1 MAPTRF
7 SLIPED
13 REIHRVVS
21 GTQIENLRTIFAA
34 NNGRLKREEL
44 RKVLASIGLQYTDEQ
59 YRTLFLQINTDHDEF
74 CQWDELLS
82 YLILGFQDD
91 DPLAVQQSLDPPIS
105 EEIALKLS
113 RQVYTIARIDFCPMV
128 YYDGSISWLQGHWI
142 TTSREGV
149 INFWTKEWKR
159 SLRARSTPSRLKR
172 SKTWLLDAIP
182 LPDQRAFCVA
192 SLESELR
199 FYDVVAG
206 SFVLK
211 TVIERLPHPISALDY
226 WYERGQPSKLLVADC
241 AGHVAVLELY
251 PDRKVV
257 ISEQSFSIVTWVSW
271 KDVMRGRYPPLVGTE
286 FGQLLVDQVRMVRY
300 VEKLN
305 TFIAAS
311 EENPLTKRSGLNRS
325 VSGGSLPTMVLQS
338 LEDRS
343 SRTTYHVP
351 RGVTCFAFDPI
362 TELLVSGGPDCD
374 LRLWDIRRPEKP
386 SAVLSG
392 HTASIVFLF
401 VQDAG
406 EKIYSL
412 DQKRIVK
419 VWDVRNRILLQT
431 FTELTGVLC
440 QNLPV
445 CAFYN
450 DRDRQLVVASNK
462 LVCLSCC
469 PEIPLDRTD
478 GESHTRPISVLLYNS
493 LYKLIISCGLDSVII
508 TWDHCMNRKMSLIT
522 EAHTQMRNGL
532 RESVEITAGCLDGKQ
547 QLLATG
553 ARDGS
558 VKLWNISGRTCMRT
572 FSMQEDCEVTAL
584 FWIANRILAMGWNH
598 RVVEFFASLEQEA
611 EYPRGLPWRK
621 LHSDDILCAAV
632 SSVTPEALATC
643 SYAGELVLWM
653 LETGQP
659 YRRYNA
665 ANPHI
670 RVPISFRA
678 EETEESIEPK
688 SDTRRKTI
696 RMSLASRRTMVPVMM
711 KMESR
716 RLSRIVMPMALEQM
730 RKLSIQVLMFL
741 RSRPMHPAFGTL
753 LGSLETGVIQVWS
766 HDPNGGYRA
775 QFNAIHMAGD
785 RVIAMASDASNRFLF
800 TGTALGYIKTWYIE
814 NCWIPDADK
823 FKVNKPSLRIRF
835 PFLIDDVIP
844 GRAKRSARSQPIPW
858 LLNSFQ
864 AHRSCITGLVYLDSS
879 ELLLSSSSDRT
890 VRIWTLGGRYIGL
903 LGSPVSWEPLR
914 ADLPPPATG
923 YRFRIPPDLRREV
936 SFTTAKVLRGAM
948 DYQRQFQHSS
958 IGLERSRKCLPAIE
972 TYGCPL
978 QEPLVNTTI
987 LKLAP
992 KEPVLPTIRL
1002 ERTFLPSLPVYSHMT
1017 QFPLNPI
1024 APGAVTTAM
1033 EQLVKGTREL
1043 QFARLPVQQH

>member
-1 MAPTRF
+1 MAPSRF
-7 SLIPED
+7 SSIPED

-21 GTQIENLRTIFAA
+21 CTQIDDLRTIFAA
-34 NNGRLKREEL
+34 RNGRLKREEL
-44 RKVLASIGLQYTDEQ
+44 RKVLAAIGLQYTDEQ
-59 YRTLFLQINTDHDEF
+59 YRALFLQINTDHDEF

-91 DPLAVQQSLDPPIS
+91 DPLAVKQSLDPPIG

-128 YYDGSISWLQGHWI
+128 YYDGSISWSQGHWI

-149 INFWTKEWKR
+149 INFWTKEWKS
-159 SLRARSTPSRLKR
+159 SLRARSKPSRLKR

-182 LPDQRAFCVA
+182 LPDQRSFCVA

-206 SFVLK
+206 SFILK
-211 TVIERLPHPISALDY
+211 TVIEQLPHPISALDY
-226 WYERGQPSKLLVADC
+226 RYERGQPSRLLLGDC
-241 AGHVAVLELY
+241 EGHVTMLEFY

-257 ISEQSFSIVTWVSW
+257 NTGESFSIVTWVSW
-271 KDVMRGRYPPLVGTE
+271 KDVISGRYPPLEGTE
-286 FGQLLVDQVRMVRY
+286 YGQLLVDQVRMVRY
-300 VEKLN
+300 VPKLASL
-305 TFIAAS
+305 IAAS
-311 EENPLTKRSGLNRS
+311 EENPLTRRSGLNKP
-325 VSGGSLPTMVLQS
+325 SGGSLPTMVLQS

-343 SRTTYHVP
+343 SRVSYHVP
-351 RGVTCFAFDPI
+351 RGVTCFAFEPV

-412 DQKRIVK
+412 DQKRLVK
-419 VWDVRNRILLQT
+419 VWDVRNRVLLQT
-431 FTELTGVLC
+431 FAELTVVLGL
-440 QNLPV
+440 NLPV
-445 CAFYN
+445 CAFY
-450 DRDRQLVVASNK
+450 DERERQLVVANNK
-462 LVCLSCC
+462 LVSLSCC

-522 EAHTQMRNGL
+522 DAHTQVRNGL
-532 RESVEITAGCLDGKQ
+532 QESVEITAGCLDGKQ

-572 FSMQEDCEVTAL
+572 FSMQEDSEVTAL
-584 FWIANRILAMGWNH
+584 FWVANRILAMGWNH
-598 RVVEFFASLEQEA
+598 RVVEFFATPEQEA

-632 SSVTPEALATC
+632 SSATPEALATC

-665 ANPHI
+665 ANPHVRI
-670 RVPISFRA
+670 SISFRS
-678 EETEESIEPK
+678 EETESTEPK
-688 SDTRRKTI
+688 IDTRRKTL
-696 RMSLASRRTMVPVMM
+696 RMSLASRRTIVPMM
-711 KMESR
+711 DSR
-716 RLSRIVMPMALEQM
+716 RLTRIVMPMALEQM

-741 RSRPMHPAFGTL
+741 RNRPMHPGFGTL

-766 HDPNGGYRA
+766 HDPNGGYRT

-785 RVIAMASDASNRFLF
+785 RVIAMTSDASNRFLF

-844 GRAKRSARSQPIPW
+844 GRAKRSARSQPTPW

-864 AHRSCITGLVYLDSS
+864 GHRSCVTGLVYLESS

-890 VRIWTLGGRYIGL
+890 VRLWTLGGRYIGL
-903 LGSPVSWEPLR
+903 LGSPVNWEPLT
-914 ADLPPPATG
+914 ADLPPVTG

-936 SFTTAKVLRGAM
+936 SFTTAKVLRGAK

-958 IGLERSRKCLPAIE
+958 IVLERSRKCLPAIE
-972 TYGCPL
+972 TYGGPL
-978 QEPLVNTTI
+978 QEPLLNTGI
-987 LKLAP
+987 MKLP
-992 KEPVLPTIRL
+992 RREPVLPTIRL
-1002 ERTFLPSLPVYSHMT
+1002 ERTYPSLPLYSHMT
-1017 QFPLNPI
+1017 QFPLKSI
-1024 APGAVTTAM
+1024 APGVATEL
-1033 EQLVKGTREL
+1033 EQIRERTKKL
-1043 QFARLPVQQH
+1043 QFARLPEQH

>member
-1 MAPTRF
+1 MAPSRF
-7 SLIPED
+7 SSIPED

-21 GTQIENLRTIFAA
+21 CAQIEQLRTIFTR

-44 RKVLASIGLQYTDEQ
+44 RKVLAAIGLQYTDEQ
-59 YRTLFLQINTDHDEF
+59 YRTLFLQINTDHDEY

-82 YLILGFQDD
+82 YMILGFQDD
-91 DPLAVQQSLDPPIS
+91 DPLAVMQSLDPPIS
-105 EEIALKLS
+105 EEVALKLG
-113 RQVYTIARIDFCPMV
+113 RQVYTIARVDFCPMV
-128 YYDGSISWLQGHWI
+128 YYDGSISWSQGHWI

-149 INFWTKEWKR
+149 INFWTKDWK
-159 SLRARSTPSRLKR
+159 SSFKARSTPSRLKR
-172 SKTWLLDAIP
+172 LKTWLLDAIP
-182 LPDQRAFCVA
+182 LPDQRSFCVA
-192 SLESELR
+192 SLEFELR
-199 FYDVVAG
+199 FYEVVAG

-211 TVIERLPHPISALDY
+211 IVIEQLPHPISALDY
-226 WYERGQPSKLLVADC
+226 WYERGHPSKLLLGDCEGNVAM
-241 AGHVAVLELY
+241 LELY
-251 PDRKVV
+251 PERKVV
-257 ISEQSFSIVTWVSW
+257 NSGESFSIVTWVSW
-271 KDVMRGRYPPLVGTE
+271 KDVIRGRYPPLEGTE
-286 FGQLLVDQVRMVRY
+286 YGQLVVDQVRMVRY
-300 VEKLN
+300 VENLN
-305 TFIAAS
+305 SLIVAS
-311 EENPLTKRSGLNRS
+311 EENPLTRRSGLNRS
-325 VSGGSLPTMVLQS
+325 LSPLPTMVLQS
-338 LEDRS
+338 LENRS
-343 SRTTYHVP
+343 TRTAYHVP
-351 RGVTCFAFDPI
+351 RGVTCFAYEPI
-362 TELLVSGGPDCD
+362 TELLVSGGPDCE

-419 VWDVRNRILLQT
+419 VWDVGNRVLLQT
-431 FTELTGVLC
+431 FTELTAVLG

-445 CAFYN
+445 CAFYDN
-450 DRDRQLVVASNK
+450 RERQVIVANNK
-462 LVCLSCC
+462 LASLSCC

-478 GESHTRPISVLLYNS
+478 GESHTRPISVLLYNF

-508 TWDHCMNRKMSLIT
+508 TWDHCMNRKMSLMT

-584 FWIANRILAMGWNH
+584 FWVANRILAMGWNH
-598 RVVEFFASLEQEA
+598 RVVEFFATVEQEA
-611 EYPRGLPWRK
+611 EYPHGLPWRK

-632 SSVTPEALATC
+632 ASSTPEALATC

-670 RVPISFRA
+670 RIPISFRS
-678 EETEESIEPK
+678 ESEME
-688 SDTRRKTI
+688 SSELNRRKTT
-696 RMSLASRRTMVPVMM
+696 RMSLASRRTMGPMAM
-711 KMESR
+711 DSR

-730 RKLSIQVLMFL
+730 RRLSIQVLMFL

-766 HDPNGGYRA
+766 HHPDGGYRG

-785 RVIAMASDASNRFLF
+785 RVIAMTSDASNRFLF

-835 PFLIDDVIP
+835 PFLLDDVIP
-844 GRAKRSARSQPIPW
+844 GRAKRSARSQPYPW
-858 LLNSFQ
+858 LLNAYQ
-864 AHRSCITGLVYLDSS
+864 AHRSCITGLVYLESA

-890 VRIWTLGGRYIGL
+890 VRLWTLAGRYIGL
-903 LGSPVSWEPLR
+903 LGSPVHWEPLQ
-914 ADLPPPATG
+914 ADLPPPTTTTGG

-936 SFTTAKVLRGAM
+936 SFTTAKVLRGGK

-958 IGLERSRKCLPAIE
+958 IALERSRKCLSAIE
-972 TYGCPL
+972 TYGGPL
-978 QEPLVNTTI
+978 QEPLLNPAI
-987 LKLAP
+987 LKLP
-992 KEPVLPTIRL
+992 PMEPVLPTVRL
-1002 ERTFLPSLPVYSHMT
+1002 ERGFLPSLPVYSHVM
-1017 QFPLNPI
+1017 QFPLKPI
-1024 APGAVTTAM
+1024 APGVRAEL
-1033 EQLVKGTREL
+1033 EQLVKRTGEL
-1043 QFARLPVQQH
+1043 QFPPQH